1 MPIQVMHLHF
11 PVSKD
16 IRRLASLTRSARFEL
31 EPVLML
37 GFGLGLDLE
46 LFPALV
52 VGLGLER
59 TREPLSYR
67 AFIEIAGRTL
77 WV

>member
-1 MPIQVMHLHF
+1 
-11 PVSKD
+11 
-16 IRRLASLTRSARFEL
+16 
-31 EPVLML
+31 ML
-37 GFGLGLDLE
+37 LLGLGLELDLELDLE

-59 TREPLSYR
+59 TREHLSYW

>member
-1 MPIQVMHLHF
+1 
-11 PVSKD
+11 
-16 IRRLASLTRSARFEL
+16 
-31 EPVLML
+31 ML

-46 LFPALV
+46 LFPVLV

-59 TREPLSYR
+59 TRELLSYR
-67 AFIEIAGRTL
+67 AFIEIAGSAL

>member
-1 MPIQVMHLHF
+1 M
-11 PVSKD
+11 
-16 IRRLASLTRSARFEL
+16 RSARFEL
-31 EPVLML
+31 APVLVL
-37 GFGLGLDLE
+37 GLGLGLDLE

-67 AFIEIAGRTL
+67 AFIEIAGSAL

>member
-1 MPIQVMHLHF
+1 M
-11 PVSKD
+11 
-16 IRRLASLTRSARFEL
+16 RLARFEF
-31 EPVLML
+31 EPVLVL
-37 GFGLGLDLE
+37 GFGLGLDLELDLE

-59 TREPLSYR
+59 TREHLSYW

>member
-1 MPIQVMHLHF
+1 M
-11 PVSKD
+11 
-16 IRRLASLTRSARFEL
+16 RLARFEL
-31 EPVLML
+31 EPVLLL
-37 GFGLGLDLE
+37 GLGLGLDLE

-52 VGLGLER
+52 VGPGLEC
-59 TREPLSYR
+59 TREPLSYW

>member
-1 MPIQVMHLHF
+1 MPIQVMRLHF
-11 PVSKD
+11 LVFKA
-16 IRRLASLTRSARFEL
+16 IRRLAFLMRLARFEL
-31 EPVLML
+31 EPVLVL

-59 TREPLSYR
+59 TREHLSYW

>member
-1 MPIQVMHLHF
+1 MPIQVMHLRF
-11 PVSKD
+11 PVSRD
-16 IRRLASLTRSARFEL
+16 IRRLAFLMRLARFEL
-31 EPVLML
+31 EPVLVL
-37 GFGLGLDLE
+37 GLGLGLDLE

-59 TREPLSYR
+59 TREHLSYW
-67 AFIEIAGRTL
+67 AFIEIAGSAL

>member
-1 MPIQVMHLHF
+1 
-11 PVSKD
+11 
-16 IRRLASLTRSARFEL
+16 
-31 EPVLML
+31 VLVL

-52 VGLGLER
+52 VGPGLEC
-59 TREPLSYR
+59 TREPLSYW

>member
-1 MPIQVMHLHF
+1 ML
-11 PVSKD
+11 
-16 IRRLASLTRSARFEL
+16 
-31 EPVLML
+31 VLGL
-37 GFGLGLDLE
+37 GLGLDLE

-52 VGLGLER
+52 VGVGLER
-59 TREPLSYR
+59 TRELLSYR